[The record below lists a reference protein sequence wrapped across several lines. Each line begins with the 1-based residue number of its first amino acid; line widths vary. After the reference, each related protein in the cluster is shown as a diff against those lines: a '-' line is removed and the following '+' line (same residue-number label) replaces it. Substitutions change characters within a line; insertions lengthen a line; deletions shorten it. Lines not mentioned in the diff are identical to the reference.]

1 MLEMRKLHSR
11 GSRLAEV
18 CQLISIAWF
27 MVCFLSWFPIFRTH
41 SHPFSSQTYTEPL
54 LYPWV
59 YSGPLQ
65 STSVYWAPY
74 PWVYSGPIQSTNVYW
89 APIVLEKEMATH
101 SSILAWRIPWME
113 EPGGLQST
121 GSQRVGHKWATSLS
135 LSIVYLGL
143 LWSYSVYKCLLSTYC
158 IPGSTL
164 ARSVYK
170 CFLSTCC
177 IPGSTVVSSQQI
189 PYLILNFSVLMRI
202 SYMLLLIS

>member
-11 GSRLAEV
+11 GFRLAQV

-27 MVCFLSWFPIFRTH
+27 MVCFLSWFPIFKTH
-41 SHPFSSQTYTEPL
+41 SHLFSSQTYTEPL

-59 YSGPLQ
+59 YSGP
-65 STSVYWAPY
+65 
-74 PWVYSGPIQSTNVYW
+74 IQSISVYW

-135 LSIVYLGL
+135 LSIVYLCL

-164 ARSVYK
+164 VPFSLQMFPEHLLYTWVY
-170 CFLSTCC
+170 CGL
-177 IPGSTVVSSQQI
+177 
-189 PYLILNFSVLMRI
+189 
-202 SYMLLLIS
+202 